1 MNFSDA
7 MRKATADL
15 RQGGVSDPER
25 EAQYILQWATGK
37 DWGYWVA
44 WGGSLTAEAWRITQK
59 AIQRRVAGE
68 PWAYITGHREFFG
81 LDLWVNPSVLI
92 PRPETELLVQW
103 VLDEMDQEPWRVV
116 DVGCGSGAIALA
128 LRSRR
133 PRWTLYGV
141 DVSMASVATAYQ
153 NGERLGLTINW
164 MLSDLLAM
172 VPKPVDAIVANLP
185 YVDPASE
192 EVSPET
198 RYEPKVALF
207 ADDQGMR
214 AIRRLIEQAP
224 NWLSPKGQIFLECGW
239 DQAATITEL
248 LHTCGF
254 DQPRVRKDYA
264 GHDRMLAAK
273 LNPY

>member
-1 MNFSDA
+1 MNFSEA
-7 MRKATADL
+7 MREATAEL

-37 DWGYWVA
+37 DWGDWVA
-44 WGGSLTAEAWRITQK
+44 WGGSLDTEVWRMAQK

-81 LDLWVNPSVLI
+81 LDFWVNPSVLI

-103 VLDEMDQEPWRVV
+103 VLDELGHDPWRVV

-133 PRWTLYGV
+133 PSWTLYGV
-141 DVSMASVATAYQ
+141 DVSPGSVATAYR
-153 NGERLGLTINW
+153 NGEHLGLTVNW
-164 MLSDLLAM
+164 MPSDLLSR

-185 YVDPASE
+185 YVDPFSDQ
-192 EVSPET
+192 VSPET

-207 ADDQGMR
+207 AEDKGLGV
-214 AIRRLIEQAP
+214 IHRLIEQAP
-224 NWLSPKGQIFLECGW
+224 HWLSKKGQIFLECGW
-239 DQAATITEL
+239 DQAGAIVNL
-248 LHTCGF
+248 LDALRF
-254 DQPRVRKDYA
+254 DHPRVRQDYA
-264 GHDRMLAAK
+264 GHDRMVAAR
-273 LNPY
+273 LID